1 MLQGDLSSN
10 ILTDAITHR
19 DTAVFLSQAHKAT
32 MVLTGAKDFRD
43 TLFQRR
49 NKVITLN
56 SITRTCKG

>member
-32 MVLTGAKDFRD
+32 MVLTGA
-43 TLFQRR
+43 QRFSR
-49 NKVITLN
+49 YPLPAQKQSHYTKFNYKN
-56 SITRTCKG
+56 M